1 MTGSAKFF
9 RGGAGTTVAV
19 AALCLGLLGA
29 GCTKHDRPEV
39 TLRFWNG
46 FTGPD
51 GRPMQQLVKEFN
63 RENPDIRI
71 IMQRMDWY
79 TYYNKLFVAGIGG
92 RAPEVFIIHASN
104 IPRFIHADFLR
115 PLS

>member
-1 MTGSAKFF
+1 MTGHTKFLP
-9 RGGAGTTVAV
+9 RGMRATVAL
-19 AALCLGLLGA
+19 AALWMGFLGA
-29 GCTKHDRPEV
+29 ACSRQDRPEI

-104 IPRFIHADFLR
+104 IP
-115 PLS
+115 